1 MPQVRLHITIY
12 WLDMSY
18 LITDLAYLKVGRYFI
33 KYIAVQAE
41 LRIYIMVIIVKMSN
55 NCNR

>member
-1 MPQVRLHITIY
+1 MTIY

-33 KYIAVQAE
+33 KYIAVLAE
-41 LRIYIMVIIVKMSN
+41 LRIYIIVIIEKMSN